1 MLNYHTL
8 NHPPQISETLYEIYS
23 KIHSVTELTIRE
35 HQILD
40 ILRQDPFLNEEH
52 RDMITR
58 IFYKLNRN
66 QRQRRN
72 PKARAKSMKRQSG
85 TT

>member
-1 MLNYHTL
+1 MLNYLNL
-8 NHPPQISETLYEIYS
+8 NHPPQVSETLYEIYG
-23 KIHSVTELTIRE
+23 KIHTVTELTIRE
-35 HQILD
+35 HQLLG

-66 QRQRRN
+66 QRQRRQ
-72 PKARAKSMKRQSG
+72 PQAQAQTISLS
-85 TT
+85 